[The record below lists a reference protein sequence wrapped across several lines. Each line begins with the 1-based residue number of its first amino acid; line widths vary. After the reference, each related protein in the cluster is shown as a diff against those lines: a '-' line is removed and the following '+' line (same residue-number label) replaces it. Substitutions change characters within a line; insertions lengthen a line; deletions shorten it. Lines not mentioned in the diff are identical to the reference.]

1 LKVRP
6 PNLGFGCT
14 GQRSSQFS
22 GHDIVFG
29 RRSTANDELKA
40 ITFRNRE
47 PTSQLGI
54 QIQEVSC
61 ICGRKG
67 QPDEGVPVDRSLDA
81 DLCLGAEELDGP
93 GRQLDPK
100 EVPEAAD
107 KQSASCQGVVRRVV
121 TCENG
126 VRRPGADLS
135 AQLVIRRP

>member
-6 PNLGFGCT
+6 PNLGFGFA
-14 GQRSSQFS
+14 GQRSRQLSR
-22 GHDIVFG
+22 HDIVLG

-54 QIQEVSC
+54 QIQEVSG
-61 ICGRKG
+61 IGGRKG
-67 QPDEGVPVDRSLDA
+67 QPVEGMPVNRSLDS
-81 DLCLGAEELDGP
+81 DLCIGAEELNGP
-93 GRQLDPK
+93 GRQFDPK

-107 KQSASCQGVVRRVV
+107 KESASGQGAARRVA

-126 VRRPGADLS
+126 VQRPGTDLS
-135 AQLVIRRP
+135 TQLS

>member
-6 PNLGFGCT
+6 PNLGFGFA
-14 GQRSSQFS
+14 GQRSRQLIR
-22 GHDIVFG
+22 HDIVFG

-47 PTSQLGI
+47 PPSQLDI
-54 QIQEVSC
+54 QIQEMSG
-61 ICGRKG
+61 ISGRKG
-67 QPDEGVPVDRSLDA
+67 QPNEGLPVDRSLDA
-81 DLCLGAEELDGP
+81 DLCLGAEELNGP

-107 KQSASCQGVVRRVV
+107 QESASCQGVVRRVA

-126 VRRPGADLS
+126 VRRRERTCRLNW
-135 AQLVIRRP
+135 